1 MIVGLKSESK
11 ATLQNNLSGEI
22 VEIINTNTI
31 ILDVWVLVKI

>member
-1 MIVGLKSESK
+1 MGLKSESK